1 MTTASARLLVDR
13 HITGYDAWRFQGR
26 RSIRGRGRQVAH
38 DPVIFLD
45 NGASLSFTVEETDG
59 GEYGV
64 CINYHPRRS

>member
-1 MTTASARLLVDR
+1 MTTASARLLVGR
-13 HITGYDAWRFQGR
+13 RIIGYDARRFQGR
-26 RSIRGRGRQVAH
+26 RSIRGRGQQVAH
-38 DPVIFLD
+38 APIILLD